1 VLALTLGALVA
12 GVLTT
17 LAPCVLPLL
26 PVIVGGSVAPAGR
39 AAAHPTSPAGATTA
53 GATTAGATTAGATTG
68 GAGPATTTA
77 PVVLSDRRRA
87 MVIAGSLALSVMLFT
102 VALRASTALIDIP
115 PETWTGVSGGLLIAL
130 GLVQLFPAVW
140 ERVAT
145 WLGLA
150 ARSNRLIRPD
160 RATRGWV
167 GAALTG
173 AALGPVFSSCSPLY
187 AYVVATVLPTS
198 WPRGMVLLTA
208 YVVGLAGTLLLVA
221 LLGQRAVRRLRAAAD
236 PHGWLRRVVGLLFV
250 LVGLAVLTGTDRDL
264 QTWLVQNG
272 PLAGVWT
279 FDQTF
284 IPR

>member
-39 AAAHPTSPAGATTA
+39 GTAAAPATTPSGTTAPATTA
-53 GATTAGATTAGATTG
+53 V
-68 GAGPATTTA
+68 AGPATAPA
-77 PVVLSDRRRA
+77 PVVLGDRQRA
-87 MVIAGSLALSVMLFT
+87 FVIAGSLALSVMLFT
-102 VALRASTALIDIP
+102 LALRASTALIDIP
-115 PETWTGVSGGLLIAL
+115 PQTWTGISGGLLVAL
-130 GLVQLFPAVW
+130 GLVQLFPAAW
-140 ERVAT
+140 EQLSTR
-145 WLGLA
+145 LGLA

-160 RATRGWV
+160 RATRGWA

-221 LLGQRAVRRLRAAAD
+221 VAGQRAVRRLRAAAD

-264 QTWLVQNG
+264 QTWLVQHG

-284 IPR
+284 IPG